1 MKNLLGKILCAVVV
15 YTATVMPLAAQHEK
29 WNRELGAAFLN
40 NSGVWYRADFEQN
53 LRRVS
58 GIPFHGSDMLRINN
72 RTKNPI
78 LGVSPNE
85 IRATY
90 TPEGRLSVIDVVFYN
105 KGDNAD
111 AKNIRKVIR
120 NTARMLEK
128 KLTAIGGTPVRCDYG
143 LNKLQN
149 NALKWTCGNVDI
161 ILEYVNKEFAM
172 LHICY
177 PSPNMPGK
185 NGKSAKKSVEDKD
198 FSGNVA
204 SNIFGDVYI
213 ENIPMVE
220 QGNKGYCVPATVER
234 VLRYYGITNVNM
246 HQLADAGNT
255 RQGGGTTTREMFGGI
270 SSACRRSGLKMASPG
285 EVRLKVIKKYIDEG
299 IPVFW
304 CMYSNSDY
312 EELRTRSRHLRKN
325 ASSPKAWAEKCKK
338 IIVPREGN
346 PHMCLII
353 GYNELSQEIAV
364 SNSWGMGEIKP
375 SWVPMHIAQRVSQ
388 GKTVVLMPR

>member
-1 MKNLLGKILCAVVV
+1 
-15 YTATVMPLAAQHEK
+15 
-29 WNRELGAAFLN
+29 
-40 NSGVWYRADFEQN
+40 
-53 LRRVS
+53 
-58 GIPFHGSDMLRINN
+58 
-72 RTKNPI
+72 
-78 LGVSPNE
+78 
-85 IRATY
+85 
-90 TPEGRLSVIDVVFYN
+90 
-105 KGDNAD
+105 
-111 AKNIRKVIR
+111 
-120 NTARMLEK
+120 
-128 KLTAIGGTPVRCDYG
+128 
-143 LNKLQN
+143 
-149 NALKWTCGNVDI
+149 
-161 ILEYVNKEFAM
+161 
-172 LHICY
+172 
-177 PSPNMPGK
+177 
-185 NGKSAKKSVEDKD
+185 
-198 FSGNVA
+198 
-204 SNIFGDVYI
+204 
-213 ENIPMVE
+213 
-220 QGNKGYCVPATVER
+220 
-234 VLRYYGITNVNM
+234 M